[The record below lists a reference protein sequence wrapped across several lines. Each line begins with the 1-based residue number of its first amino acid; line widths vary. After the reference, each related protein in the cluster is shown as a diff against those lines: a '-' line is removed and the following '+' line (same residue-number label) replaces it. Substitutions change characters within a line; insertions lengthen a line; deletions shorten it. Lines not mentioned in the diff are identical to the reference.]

1 MQWSPFW
8 VRASLQRCSWL
19 FWIIKWCQNQLWW
32 IALGSQIINNWETGA
47 AFDHPD
53 QILVSRGWM
62 FVRNTINTVKCLN
75 ILAQSSSQQSIEL
88 NHSNTPH
95 MCCPH
100 ECKMSDF
107 TPCALYLDRHL
118 FLGQHL
124 IAAISTW
131 HVFFAFSKKR
141 MTLQNTSEGSFSLP
155 SLLCFCSRNKTK
167 NQKARRGTS
176 FKTSC
181 QCNCL

>member
-1 MQWSPFW
+1 
-8 VRASLQRCSWL
+8 
-19 FWIIKWCQNQLWW
+19 
-32 IALGSQIINNWETGA
+32 
-47 AFDHPD
+47 
-53 QILVSRGWM
+53 M
-62 FVRNTINTVKCLN
+62 FVRNTINIVKCLN

-124 IAAISTW
+124 IAALSTG
-131 HVFFAFSKKR
+131 HVFLLFPGNIWLCRIYQRGPSLYHLCSASAPEIKQRTKKLGEVLRLKQVVNIIAFR
-141 MTLQNTSEGSFSLP
+141 MAFRDSPICIETGLLVFFFLSLP
-155 SLLCFCSRNKTK
+155 LCENNWAS
-167 NQKARRGTS
+167 QPYGS
-176 FKTSC
+176 
-181 QCNCL
+181 